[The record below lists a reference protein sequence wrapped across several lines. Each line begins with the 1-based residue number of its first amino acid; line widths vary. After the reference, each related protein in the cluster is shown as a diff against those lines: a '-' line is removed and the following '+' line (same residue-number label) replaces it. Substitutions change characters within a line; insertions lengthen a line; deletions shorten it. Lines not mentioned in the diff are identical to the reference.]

1 MESAKR
7 RFDAV
12 VFDLDGTLVDSAPD
26 LTRALNCL
34 LEEIGR
40 PALPLTAVLGMIGDG
55 VAKLVERGLAATGG
69 PPQGQSNAAL
79 VERFRAL
86 YLDRLAV
93 ETRPYPGVRETLESL
108 AKAGYALG
116 VCTNKPTAATEAL
129 LAALDLGRWF
139 AVVSGGDGPQRKP
152 DPAPLLALL
161 TQLGASPARAVMVG
175 DGINDVLAARAAGMT
190 AVLVSYGYARVPVPE
205 LGADRIVDSM
215 TELPALL
222 GDWQAES
229 Q

>member
-1 MESAKR
+1 MESAER

-34 LEEIGR
+34 LDEIGR

-69 PPQGQSNAAL
+69 PPQVPSSAAL

-86 YLDRLAV
+86 YLDRLAD
-93 ETRPYPGVRETLESL
+93 ETRPYPGVCEALASL
-108 AKAGYALG
+108 AKDGYALG
-116 VCTNKPTAATEAL
+116 VCTNKPMAATEAL
-129 LAALDLGRWF
+129 LAALDLSRWF
-139 AVVSGGDGPQRKP
+139 VAVSGGDGPQRKP

-161 TQLGASPARAVMVG
+161 ERLGASPARSVMVG
-175 DGINDVLAARAAGMT
+175 DGVNDVVAARAAGMT
-190 AVLVSYGYARVPVPE
+190 AVLVSYGYARVPAPE
-205 LGADRIVDSM
+205 LGADRIVDSLA
-215 TELPALL
+215 ELPGLL
-222 GDWQAES
+222 ADWQAAP